1 MPDAVGLAQAGG
13 IRHPTADPQMTR
25 TNNTA
30 RASKVRTIKVNPETL
45 ASADLSAA
53 ELPQEVREQQEPQRP
68 AVPLPAR
75 MERAAA
81 RMNAKQVARKTRKEP
96 EQRVSL
102 TADEQAI
109 LNAIEWT
116 APKVGANL
124 TITPKAV
131 ERFNRCKG
139 ERAYD
144 LLAEFLIEDN
154 TVTMVEVAQVWI
166 NYGDGNARKTC
177 QQILQQAA
185 NRAGVTLQQR
195 GLTFKVAA

>member
-1 MPDAVGLAQAGG
+1 
-13 IRHPTADPQMTR
+13 MTR

>member
-1 MPDAVGLAQAGG
+1 
-13 IRHPTADPQMTR
+13 MTR
-25 TNNTA
+25 TTKTA
-30 RASKVRTIKVNPETL
+30 AAAPAPRNGRNGKVRTVKVSPEAL
-45 ASADLSAA
+45 ANVDLSAA
-53 ELPQEVREQQEPQRP
+53 QLPDDITTQEPQQEPQRP

-81 RMNAKQVARKTRKEP
+81 RMNAKQAARKARKEP

-109 LNAIEWT
+109 LNAIDWT

-144 LLAEFLIEDN
+144 LLAEFLIEDS

-177 QQILQQAA
+177 QQILQQVV
-185 NRAGVTLQQR
+185 NRAGVTLQQQ